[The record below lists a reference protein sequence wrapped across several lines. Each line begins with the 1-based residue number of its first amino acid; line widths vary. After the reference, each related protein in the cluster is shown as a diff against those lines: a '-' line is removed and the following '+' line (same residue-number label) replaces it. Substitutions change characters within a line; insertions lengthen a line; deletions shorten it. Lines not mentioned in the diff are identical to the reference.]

1 MAVIQLKGSRRE
13 SIGKGWARKAR
24 AAGQIPAVLY
34 GHGETPQPI
43 AVEFREFEVA
53 LRGHKGSNAIVNL
66 NVAGGEFTALVRDVQ
81 YDPLSRAIIHLDFQH
96 ISLTE
101 NIEVEVPVHFVG
113 LPIGVKDGGGILEHL
128 VRTLTVRCLP
138 TAIPAGI
145 DVDVTALN
153 IGQNLHVS
161 DLAPGTGYEII
172 TDAHVAVA
180 AVVAPAAEEVVAA
193 PVEGEAA
200 AAAEPEVVGAKGKKE
215 GEEGAP
221 AASAKE
227 GGKEGGKEAKE
238 GGKDAKEAKKEKK

>member
-1 MAVIQLKGSRRE
+1 MAVIQLKGARRDQV
-13 SIGKGWARKAR
+13 GKGWARTAR
-24 AAGQIPAVLY
+24 AAGQIPAVIY
-34 GHGETPQPI
+34 GHGENPQPI
-43 AVEFREFEVA
+43 AVDFREFELA

-66 NVAGGEFTALVRDVQ
+66 SVGGGEVTALVRDVQ
-81 YDPLSRAIIHLDFQH
+81 YDPVSRGIIHLDFQH

-101 NIEVEVPVHFVG
+101 QIEVEVPVHFVG
-113 LPIGVKDGGGILEHL
+113 TPVGVKDGGGILEHL
-128 VRTLTVRCLP
+128 LRMLKVKCLP

-153 IGQNLHVS
+153 IGENLHVS
-161 DLAPGTGYEII
+161 DLKPGTGYEII
-172 TDAHVAVA
+172 TDADVAVA

-227 GGKEGGKEAKE
+227 GGKDAKDAKE
-238 GGKDAKEAKKEKK
+238 GGKDAKEPKKEKK

>member
-13 SIGKGWARKAR
+13 GTGKGWARKAR

-34 GHGETPQPI
+34 GHGEDPRPI
-43 AVEFREFEVA
+43 AVDFREFELA

-66 NVAGGEFTALVRDVQ
+66 NVSGGEVTALVRDVQ
-81 YDPLSRAIIHLDFQH
+81 YDPLSRVIIHLDFQH

-101 NIEVEVPVHFVG
+101 QIEVEVAVNFVG
-113 LPIGVKDGGGILEHL
+113 MPVGVKDGGGILEHL
-128 VRTLTVRCLP
+128 VRTLKVKCLP
-138 TAIPAGI
+138 TAIPTGI

-161 DLAPGTGYEII
+161 DLKPGVGYEII
-172 TDAHVAVA
+172 SDADVAVA

-221 AASAKE
+221 AAGKE
-227 GGKEGGKEAKE
+227 GGKETKAEAKEGGKEAKE
-238 GGKDAKEAKKEKK
+238 PKKEKK